1 MIDPGYLVAGDRERS
16 GAMGRAVAEHEVAE
30 HERARATGT
39 ARVPVVP
46 IDLRANPTPVGP
58 GMVIARV
65 VSNEH
70 LAVS

>member
-1 MIDPGYLVAGDRERS
+1 
-16 GAMGRAVAEHEVAE
+16 MGRAVAEHEVAE